1 MENNKLIRVKD
12 GLFSKILKKLKL
24 LLFKNVKKQ
33 DNKEEHTIIK
43 TNMMEEIKV
52 NFKNASTYE
61 KEQFMKEISKN
72 PDLLK
77 NFSLNRLE
85 KIKEYYENSIK
96 TKRQIL
102 KNMKKR
108 MIKKEKIGGKNDY
121 ISRNV

>member
-102 KNMKKR
+102 ENMKKR
-108 MIKKEKIGGKNDY
+108 MIKKEK
-121 ISRNV
+121 